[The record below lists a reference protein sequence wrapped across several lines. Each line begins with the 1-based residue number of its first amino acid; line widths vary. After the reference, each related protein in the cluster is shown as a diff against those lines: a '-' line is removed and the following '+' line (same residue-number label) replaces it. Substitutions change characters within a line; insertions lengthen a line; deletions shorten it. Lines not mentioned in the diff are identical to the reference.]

1 MQPDTKTTLLDIAEN
16 AARSRGFDG
25 FSYADLAEAAG
36 IRKASIHYHFA
47 TKAVL
52 SAALM
57 DRYHA
62 TVKRVCADID
72 ATGRCAAEKLAALIA
87 FYRAALG
94 GGETLCLCV
103 ALTIS
108 RDSLANDVKDKIVKF
123 RSMMTAWMTTV
134 FELGRQ
140 DGTIPTVEAPQLE
153 AHATLAMLEGA
164 HLAAHA
170 KRDIAAFD
178 KATRLLSVRCGFAV
192 S

>member
-1 MQPDTKTTLLDIAEN
+1 MQPDTKTNLLDIAET

-25 FSYADLAEAAG
+25 FSYADLAEASG

-62 TVKRVCADID
+62 SVKQVCADIE
-72 ATGRCAAEKLAALIA
+72 ATHQSAADRLAALVA

-94 GGETLCLCV
+94 GGETVCLCV
-103 ALTIS
+103 AFTIS
-108 RDSLANDVKDKIVKF
+108 RDSLADEVKGKIVTY
-123 RSMMTAWMTTV
+123 RSMMITWITAL
-134 FELGRQ
+134 FELGKQ
-140 DGTIPTVEAPQLE
+140 DGTISAISAPQAE

-170 KRDIAAFD
+170 ENDLTAFD
-178 KATRLLSVRCGFAV
+178 KATKVLLSR
-192 S
+192 

>member
-1 MQPDTKTTLLDIAEN
+1 MAQDTKTNLLDIAET

-62 TVKRVCADID
+62 SVEQVCADIE
-72 ATGRCAAEKLAALIA
+72 ATHQSAADRLAALA
-87 FYRAALG
+87 TFYRNALG

-103 ALTIS
+103 AFTIS
-108 RDSLANDVKDKIVKF
+108 RDSLVDEVKDKIVAF
-123 RSMMTAWMTTV
+123 RSMMTRWITAL
-134 FELGRQ
+134 FELGKQ
-140 DGTIPTVEAPQLE
+140 DGTISTTSTPEAE
-153 AHATLAMLEGA
+153 AHATLATLEGA

-170 KRDIAAFD
+170 EHDLAAFD
-178 KATRLLSVRCGFAV
+178 KATKLLLAR
-192 S
+192 

>member
-1 MQPDTKTTLLDIAEN
+1 MQPDTKTTLLDIAEK

-25 FSYADLAEAAG
+25 FSYGDLAQAAG

-62 TVKRVCADID
+62 SVEQVCTEIEATHQNAAD
-72 ATGRCAAEKLAALIA
+72 RLAALVA
-87 FYRAALG
+87 FYRNALG

-103 ALTIS
+103 AFTIS
-108 RDSLANDVKDKIVKF
+108 RDSLADEVKDKIVAF
-123 RSMMTAWMTTV
+123 RAMMTTWITAL
-134 FELGRQ
+134 FELGKQ
-140 DGTIPTVEAPQLE
+140 DGTISAISAPEAE
-153 AHATLAMLEGA
+153 AHATLATLEGA

-170 KRDIAAFD
+170 EQNLTAFD
-178 KATRLLSVRCGFAV
+178 KATRLLLAR
-192 S
+192 